1 MGAEGAWSNQLLNL
15 LIIAASSAGF
25 SGFFIYSPAPG
36 PGNLVASFAASA
48 GTDPYGN
55 MYPADLTIGLNTK
68 TQIQI
73 ASNGGVGV
81 VEFLLNNAGFV
92 NGLLESAVIGSFA
105 QIVLNGPASTVA
117 GHQDFVG
124 FEMNSSDGVSS
135 LANMQ
140 FIYTNTS
147 GGSSVIGSWN
157 GNGWTLGATSIAGL
171 TVTSGETVSGTAQ
184 FNNDV
189 HISGTLYGVGGVLT
203 IGDNINANALTIT
216 IPNGNIDLNMASPP
230 NYPTSGKTLAQTQ
243 ACLDGLIG
251 SMINRQLVA

>member
-15 LIIAASSAGF
+15 LIIAASSSGF
-25 SGFFIYSPAPG
+25 SGFFVYSPVPG
-36 PGNLVASFAASA
+36 HGNLVASFAAAA
-48 GTDPYGN
+48 GTDLYGN
-55 MYPADLTIGLNTK
+55 AYPADLTIGLASK

-81 VEFLLNNAGFV
+81 VKFLLNNAGFV
-92 NGLLESAVIGSFA
+92 NGLLESAVLGSFA

-147 GGSSVIGSWN
+147 GLVGHRVVERERVD
-157 GNGWTLGATSIAGL
+157 AGR
-171 TVTSGETVSGTAQ
+171 
-184 FNNDV
+184 DV
-189 HISGTLYGVGGVLT
+189 
-203 IGDNINANALTIT
+203 DRRA
-216 IPNGNIDLNMASPP
+216 
-230 NYPTSGKTLAQTQ
+230 
-243 ACLDGLIG
+243 DGHQRRDG
-251 SMINRQLVA
+251 QRNRPVQQRRAYQRDAVRRRGRPDHR

>member
-36 PGNLVASFAASA
+36 PGYLVASFAASA

-55 MYPADLTIGLNTK
+55 KYPADLTIGLASK

-81 VEFLLNNAGFV
+81 IEFLLNNAGFV
-92 NGLLESAVIGSFA
+92 NGLLESAVLGSFA

-135 LANMQ
+135 LANMS

-147 GGSSVIGSWN
+147 GGASVIGSWN
-157 GNGWTLGATSIAGL
+157 GSGWALGATSIAGL
-171 TVTSGETVSGTAQ
+171 TVTDGASVSGGLTADNVTVTGT
-184 FNNDV
+184 FTA
-189 HISGTLYGVGGVLT
+189 SGDTGTPTVNSTSTNGLT
-203 IGDNINANALTIT
+203 
-216 IPNGNIDLNMASPP
+216 NGQIAG
-230 NYPTSGKTLAQTQ
+230 TSGGASAGTAHTH
-243 ACLDGLIG
+243 GPG
-251 SMINRQLVA
+251 SFAVTSGQHSHDLQNHEHPL